1 MTRLVSLGFPIAA
14 LRLGERAKLR
24 ALTLFGM
31 SAVRLDRIVIA
42 ESVVTKPPF
51 PSRMWS
57 AITFYGFRVDGVTID
72 NACIQLE
79 VTRVPAVVRRKTKR
93 YRLSKRAFRRVR
105 MGFVEPET
113 LPIVAAAFGYAA

>member
-1 MTRLVSLGFPIAA
+1 MRLVSLGFPITA
-14 LRLGERAKLR
+14 LRLGERAQLR
-24 ALTLFGM
+24 AITLFGM
-31 SAVRLDRIVIA
+31 GPVRFDRIVIA
-42 ESVVTKPPF
+42 ESTLTKPPF

-57 AITFYGFRVDGVTID
+57 AVVFDGFRIDGVTID
-72 NACIQLE
+72 NACIQLD

-105 MGFVEPET
+105 MAFAEPET